1 MRWLGLLMVILAL
14 AACFSSHES
23 PAPTVVVPQGSTVVC
38 PSGAPAVYS
47 GGAYRC

>member
-1 MRWLGLLMVILAL
+1 MRWFGLLVAAFSL
-14 AACFSSHES
+14 AACFSSHTE